1 MSVTVATLSKLLLA
15 EPAGERS
22 YLLMRAHVVQHIAE
36 LAELLVAGEAL
47 EHLVL
52 AAGLL
57 VHVAHLA
64 VALVL
69 LNCLLQSC
77 LLLQC
82 HDGRRGRASCFW
94 RSLICRKVI
103 SLILFFSL
111 SALSVVCTFVIALA
125 LTLLCLILWALS
137 MTHFRVCVFL
147 ILDLVMEQL
156 RLLRCNMKVLQ
167 WNVLIMIKVFFLRVS

>member
-77 LLLQC
+77 LLFQC
-82 HDGRRGRASCFW
+82 HDGR
-94 RSLICRKVI
+94 
-103 SLILFFSL
+103 
-111 SALSVVCTFVIALA
+111 
-125 LTLLCLILWALS
+125 
-137 MTHFRVCVFL
+137 
-147 ILDLVMEQL
+147 
-156 RLLRCNMKVLQ
+156 
-167 WNVLIMIKVFFLRVS
+167 